1 MPTSPVVSVVIPT
14 HNRAAMLKEALD
26 SVLAQEGAGAE
37 FPIEIVVVDD
47 ASSDDTPTVVQAYP
61 HVRYIRL
68 PTNRGHSAARNA
80 GITASTGRYLA
91 FLDDDDV
98 WLPYWLR
105 IMVPA
110 LESHPCEALAY
121 GQVIMRTPES
131 EHVLPHPESAPSG
144 SVLGPLLMGN
154 FVPTMAVLVR
164 REAIE
169 RIGGFD
175 EEIPGVED
183 YDLWI
188 RLARDVHFLFVATPV
203 AVYRHGFQ
211 SKHLAEVTDGRF
223 AHLLLRVLRKAVA
236 TLPDTDAY
244 VPLKLDTQAC
254 IDFQTASIL
263 VFNGQ
268 REAARPLL
276 RAALLRFP
284 TMAHW
289 VYARHALS
297 GFVGQLAVAS
307 PAPLATTEAFC
318 REIGRAAD
326 PVSPSRERWLR
337 LLVAELW
344 AGVAIQLG
352 FGVRPRDREA
362 STAALRAAR
371 CNLGILGRRKR
382 LLWLLARG
390 LVGRRFDVI
399 FMAIGLWT
407 QRRTLIRG

>member
-1 MPTSPVVSVVIPT
+1 MVIPT

-105 IMVPA
+105 VMVPA
-110 LESHPCEALAY
+110 LESHPGGALAY

-223 AHLLLRVLRKAVA
+223 ADLLLRVLRKAVA
-236 TLPDTDAY
+236 TLPDADPFVALKQDA
-244 VPLKLDTQAC
+244 QAG
-254 IDFQTASIL
+254 IDFRTAGIF
-263 VFNGQ
+263 VFGGQ
-268 REAARPLL
+268 CEAARPLL
-276 RAALLRFP
+276 RTALSRLP
-284 TMAHW
+284 MMTHG
-289 VYARHALS
+289 VYARQALS
-297 GFVGQLAVAS
+297 GFIGQLAVAS
-307 PAPLATTEAFC
+307 PSPIATTEAFC
-318 REIGRAAD
+318 QEIARAAGSLR
-326 PVSPSRERWLR
+326 PGGERGLR
-337 LLVAELW
+337 QLTGEIW
-344 AGVAIQLG
+344 GGVAIQLG

-362 STAALRAAR
+362 ASAALRAAYHYP
-371 CNLGILGRRKR
+371 GILGHRKR

-390 LVGRRFDVI
+390 LVGRRCDAI
-399 FMAIGLWT
+399 FTAIGLWT